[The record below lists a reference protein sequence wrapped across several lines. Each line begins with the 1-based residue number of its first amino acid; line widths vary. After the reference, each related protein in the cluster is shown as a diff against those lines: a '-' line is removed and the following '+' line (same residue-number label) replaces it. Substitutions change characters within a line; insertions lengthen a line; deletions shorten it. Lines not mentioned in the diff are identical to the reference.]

1 MGIYLMYD
9 GHPCPS
15 RLSTDLDVRRTV
27 YVIRRWPE
35 QNQLSALLAF
45 NVAGLSKQIR

>member
-15 RLSTDLDVRRTV
+15 RLSTDLEVRRTV
-27 YVIRRWPE
+27 YVIRRSPE
-35 QNQLSALLAF
+35 QNQLSALLA
-45 NVAGLSKQIR
+45 VIAASLRKQIR